1 MDVKQILLQL
11 MAAYLATI
19 TGAINVKAPKQ
30 FIFWSGIP
38 GIISYAVYLSLL
50 NFTNVF
56 LATFVGSLVVSILGQ
71 YMARKFKTVVNVFYI
86 PAFFLFVPGRAMY
99 ETAYNFI
106 NNDILG
112 AGVSFYQAI
121 STALAIGLAVFV
133 VDSAMET
140 YKYHLEKR
148 RKPLSDDT
156 SI

>member
-1 MDVKQILLQL
+1 MDVRQIILQL
-11 MAAYLATI
+11 IAAYLATI

-38 GIISYAVYLSLL
+38 GIIAYAFYLLL
-50 NFTNVF
+50 INYTNVF
-56 LATFVGSLVVSILGQ
+56 LATFAGSLVVSVLGQ
-71 YMARKFKTVVNVFYI
+71 YLARKFKTVVNVFYI

-106 NNDILG
+106 NNDLLG
-112 AGVSFYQAI
+112 AGISFYQAI

-148 RKPLSDDT
+148 RKPISEDYT
-156 SI
+156 I